1 MCREILV
8 SLLETAV
15 LLDVVEVVSSNDD
28 GPFHLHALDDAG
40 QDSPTDA
47 HIAGKRTLL
56 VYVGTFN
63 CLCKNL
69 KNNSLST
76 SDVG

>member
-1 MCREILV
+1 M
-8 SLLETAV
+8 SLLESVV

-28 GPFHLHALDDAG
+28 GPFHLHTLDDAS

-47 HIAGKRTLL
+47 HIASERTLL

-63 CLCKNL
+63 CLYN
-69 KNNSLST
+69 
-76 SDVG
+76 